1 MRFAILFLLVGLAI
15 GLWLGFNPAAHRDVV
30 RWWDRTSRTEAS
42 ASVPSAISSRQLNRS
57 LSRLLR
63 STPRSQPAAP
73 QPDHGTVPT
82 GNQISTELQ
91 ALWNALQ
98 RIWLDFIAR
107 LTKAS

>member
-1 MRFAILFLLVGLAI
+1 MRFGILFLLVGLAV

-30 RWWDRTSRTEAS
+30 RWWDRTSRAETS
-42 ASVPSAISSRQLNRS
+42 ASVPSAFSSRQLNRS

-63 STPRSQPAAP
+63 STPRPQAAP
-73 QPDHGTVPT
+73 QSERNTVPT
-82 GNQISTELQ
+82 GSQISTELQ